1 MIMKIARALH
11 KRTKGDKGFTLIEL
25 IVVIA
30 VLGVL
35 ATLIIPKVV
44 GVKSDAETKAMQ
56 ANERIIRNALER
68 YYLDN
73 DEYPEAL
80 GDLVEKGYLPDEIP
94 DDFEKPDVYKREN
107 DGKNYSLTLIKNT
120 EPDDEP
126 DSGDPEKN

>member
-44 GVKSDAETKAMQ
+44 GVQDRAKTKAMD
-56 ANERIIRNALER
+56 ANEKIIKNALER
-68 YYLDN
+68 YYLEH
-73 DEYPEAL
+73 DETYPDEL
-80 GDLVEKGYLPDEIP
+80 EELEGGYLDEIP
-94 DDFEKPDVYKREN
+94 GSFKYTPKN
-107 DGKNYSLTLIKNT
+107 NGKDYDLTPNNT
-120 EPDDEP
+120 EQGDDDEQNGGN
-126 DSGDPEKN
+126 SEKN

>member
-35 ATLIIPKVV
+35 ATLIIPRVV
-44 GVKSDAETKAMQ
+44 GVKSKAETAAMD
-56 ANERIIRNALER
+56 ANEKIIRNALER

-73 DEYPEAL
+73 DEYPEEEGL
-80 GDLVEKGYLPDEIP
+80 EVLEGGYLEEGYLDETP
-94 DDFEKPDVYKREN
+94 YEYDYEREG
-107 DGKNYSLTLIKNT
+107 DGYSLTLTKKT
-120 EPDDEP
+120 EPDDET
-126 DSGDPEKN
+126 

>member
-44 GVKSDAETKAMQ
+44 GVKSDAETAAMD
-56 ANERIIRNALER
+56 ANARIIKNALER

-73 DEYPEAL
+73 DEYPNNL
-80 GDLVEKGYLPDEIP
+80 GVLVKKGYLDEIP
-94 DDFEKPDVYKREN
+94 KDFKDHYTYDPN
-107 DGKNYSLTLIKNT
+107 
-120 EPDDEP
+120 
-126 DSGDPEKN
+126 SGDLEKN

>member
-44 GVKSDAETKAMQ
+44 GVKSEAETKAMQ

-73 DEYPEAL
+73 DEYPGAL
-80 GDLVEKGYLPDEIP
+80 GDLEGGYLDKIP
-94 DDFEKPDVYKREN
+94 DDFDYTY
-107 DGKNYSLTLIKNT
+107 DSI
-120 EPDDEP
+120 
-126 DSGDPEKN
+126 SGDLEKN

>member
-35 ATLIIPKVV
+35 ATLIIPRVV
-44 GVKSDAETKAMQ
+44 GVQSEAETAAME
-56 ANERIIRNALER
+56 ANEKIIRNALER

-73 DEYPEAL
+73 DEAYPEEL
-80 GDLVEKGYLPDEIP
+80 DDLVEEGYLDEIP
-94 DDFEKPDVYKREN
+94 EDFEDYYTYDK
-107 DGKNYSLTLIKNT
+107 
-120 EPDDEP
+120 
-126 DSGDPEKN
+126 DSGDLEKK

>member
-44 GVKSDAETKAMQ
+44 GVKSDAETKAME

-68 YYLDN
+68 YYL
-73 DEYPEAL
+73 EHETYPVKLE
-80 GDLVEKGYLPDEIP
+80 DLEEGYLDEIP
-94 DDFEKPDVYKREN
+94 DSFVNHDEILDNFENHYVYKQED
-107 DGKNYSLTLIKNT
+107 DGKNYSLTLKNT
-120 EPDDEP
+120 KPGDE
-126 DSGDPEKN
+126 

>member
-44 GVKSDAETKAMQ
+44 GVKSEAETKAME
-56 ANERIIRNALER
+56 ANEKIIRNALER
-68 YYLDN
+68 YYLDH
-73 DEYPEAL
+73 EKYPEEL
-80 GDLVEKGYLPDEIP
+80 EDLVEEGYLDEIP
-94 DDFEKPDVYKREN
+94 DDFEKHYNYKQKDN
-107 DGKNYSLTLIKNT
+107 GKDYSLTL
-120 EPDDEP
+120 
-126 DSGDPEKN
+126 

>member
-35 ATLIIPKVV
+35 ATLIIPRVV
-44 GVKSDAETKAMQ
+44 GVQSDAETAAME
-56 ANERIIRNALER
+56 ANEKIIKNALER

-73 DEYPEAL
+73 DEYPEEL
-80 GDLVEKGYLPDEIP
+80 DDLVEEGYLDEIP
-94 DDFEKPDVYKREN
+94 YKDKASEVQWDIDDFTDFIN
-107 DGKNYSLTLIKNT
+107 
-120 EPDDEP
+120 
-126 DSGDPEKN
+126 SGRPSGGD

>member
-44 GVKSDAETKAMQ
+44 GVKSEAETAAMD
-56 ANERIIRNALER
+56 ANARIIKNALER
-68 YYLDN
+68 YYL
-73 DEYPEAL
+73 EHETYPVKLE
-80 GDLVEKGYLPDEIP
+80 DLEEGYLDEIP
-94 DDFEKPDVYKREN
+94 DSFVNHDEILDNFENHYVYKQED
-107 DGKNYSLTLIKNT
+107 DGKNYSLTLKNT
-120 EPDDEP
+120 KPGDE
-126 DSGDPEKN
+126 

>member
-44 GVKSDAETKAMQ
+44 GVKSEAETKAME
-56 ANERIIRNALER
+56 ANEKIIKNALER
-68 YYLDN
+68 YYLKHGK
-73 DEYPEAL
+73 YPEEGL
-80 GDLVEKGYLPDEIP
+80 DVLVTEGYLDEIP
-94 DDFEKPDVYKREN
+94 ADF
-107 DGKNYSLTLIKNT
+107 GKYYSYDKN
-120 EPDDEP
+120 
-126 DSGDPEKN
+126 SGDLKKY

>member
-35 ATLIIPKVV
+35 ATLIIPRVV
-44 GVKSDAETKAMQ
+44 GVKSDAETKAME
-56 ANERIIRNALER
+56 ANEKIIRNALER

-73 DEYPEAL
+73 DETYPKEL
-80 GDLVEKGYLPDEIP
+80 EDLVEEGYLDEIP
-94 DDFEKPDVYKREN
+94 DSFRP
-107 DGKNYSLTLIKNT
+107 
-120 EPDDEP
+120 
-126 DSGDPEKN
+126 

>member
-35 ATLIIPKVV
+35 ATLIVPRVV
-44 GVKSDAETKAMQ
+44 EVPSKAKEAADD
-56 ANERIIRNALER
+56 ANEKIIRNALER

-73 DEYPEAL
+73 DEYPDEL
-80 GDLVEKGYLPDEIP
+80 EDLEEGYLDEIP
-94 DDFEKPDVYKREN
+94 KDFKDHYTYDPN
-107 DGKNYSLTLIKNT
+107 
-120 EPDDEP
+120 
-126 DSGDPEKN
+126 SGDLEKKQSI

>member
-1 MIMKIARALH
+1 IGKGGDSMIMKIARALH

-44 GVKSDAETKAMQ
+44 GVQSEAETAAME
-56 ANERIIRNALER
+56 ANEKIIRNALER

-73 DEYPEAL
+73 DEAYPEEL
-80 GDLVEKGYLPDEIP
+80 DDLVEEGYLDEIP
-94 DDFEKPDVYKREN
+94 YDYVYEPEDD
-107 DGKNYSLTLIKNT
+107 GYSLTLIKKT
-120 EPDDEP
+120 EPDE
-126 DSGDPEKN
+126 ETE

>member
-35 ATLIIPKVV
+35 ATLLIPKVV
-44 GVKSDAETKAMQ
+44 GVKSDAETAAMD
-56 ANERIIRNALER
+56 ANARIIKNALER

-73 DEYPEAL
+73 EEKYPVKLE
-80 GDLVEKGYLPDEIP
+80 DLVEEGYLDEIP
-94 DDFEKPDVYKREN
+94 EDFEDYYTYDPDN
-107 DGKNYSLTLIKNT
+107 
-120 EPDDEP
+120 
-126 DSGDPEKN
+126 GDLEKN

>member
-44 GVKSDAETKAMQ
+44 GVKSDAETKAME
-56 ANERIIRNALER
+56 ANEKIIKNALER
-68 YYLDN
+68 YYLEHETYP
-73 DEYPEAL
+73 DELE
-80 GDLVEKGYLPDEIP
+80 DLEGGYLDEIP
-94 DDFEKPDVYKREN
+94 DDYVYQQKDN
-107 DGKNYSLTLIKNT
+107 GKDYSLTPKN
-120 EPDDEP
+120 
-126 DSGDPEKN
+126 